1 MLKNLVLATA
11 AAVTLAAAADLSGGT
26 LSVIQG
32 AEARSAAPLAQT
44 RQLKPATPEPAK
56 PSRSPSTGVPLGPKH
71 QGPTDLATKPFVDL
85 YGQPYYPAS
94 YEGLPGHYYCSFLAG
109 NDKVSKAVQVKV
121 RNQGTKVAG
130 PVQVTFQFAAGQQVQ
145 QTLPMN
151 NLNAS
156 YIFEAVIPAAAWQN
170 NAAAFTIRIDHPNQ
184 IAETNE
190 GNNTINS
197 FCMGPEG

>member
-1 MLKNLVLATA
+1 MLKNLILASATA
-11 AAVTLAAAADLSGGT
+11 VVALAAIT
-26 LSVIQG
+26 EFTET
-32 AEARSAAPLAQT
+32 AEARSAAPLAQSL
-44 RQLKPATPEPAK
+44 QLKQPGADPQPDPRPGRR
-56 PSRSPSTGVPLGPKH
+56 PSSSLPSGPQH
-71 QGPTDLATKPFVDL
+71 QGPANLAPKPFVDL
-85 YGQPYYPAS
+85 YGLPYYPAT

-130 PVQVTFQFAAGQQVQ
+130 NVQVVFEFNGGKTVK

-156 YIFEAVIPAAAWQN
+156 YIFEANIPASAWQN
-170 NAAAFTIRIDHPNQ
+170 NSASFTIRIDHPNKV
-184 IAETNE
+184 AESNE
-190 GNNTINS
+190 GNNVINS

>member
-1 MLKNLVLATA
+1 MFKNLILASATA
-11 AAVTLAAAADLSGGT
+11 VVALAAT
-26 LSVIQG
+26 TEFTET
-32 AEARSAAPLAQT
+32 AEARSAAPLAQSM
-44 RQLKPATPEPAK
+44 QLKQPGADPQPDPRPGRQ
-56 PSRSPSTGVPLGPKH
+56 PSSSVPTGPQH
-71 QGPTDLATKPFVDL
+71 QGPANLAPKPFVDL
-85 YGQPYYPAS
+85 YGQPYYPAT

-130 PVQVTFQFAAGQQVQ
+130 NVQVVFEFNGGKTVK

-156 YIFEAVIPAAAWQN
+156 YIFEANIPASAWQN
-170 NAAAFTIRIDHPNQ
+170 NSAAFTIRIDHPNKV
-184 IAETNE
+184 AESNE
-190 GNNTINS
+190 GNNVINS